1 MHNGFKTVTTNKPFR
16 FELCWFTRDDL
27 AAVVNK
33 IWHSN
38 VNGKDNLAIW
48 MQKMRNL
55 RRCLKGWN
63 LNVEGAYRKKRN
75 TLSSQLDD
83 LDRRCELTGLSVAD
97 YELRKDLQSSLNKI
111 LREEEIKW
119 YQRSKERDLKEG
131 NNITRYFMIKASG
144 RKRKNKIFRFVQDGV
159 IIQGD
164 KELLDYATK
173 FYKELFGPVD
183 LLPISLS
190 IPVPTCLDIKDK
202 KLLTARFSL
211 EEIKLAVFSMKRNRA
226 AGPDGM
232 PVEFYQV
239 FWDLICFDLLQLFND
254 FFSWFIY

>member
-1 MHNGFKTVTTNKPFR
+1 MHNRVKTITTNKPFR

-97 YELRKDLQSSLNKI
+97 YELRKDL
-111 LREEEIKW
+111 
-119 YQRSKERDLKEG
+119 
-131 NNITRYFMIKASG
+131 
-144 RKRKNKIFRFVQDGV
+144 
-159 IIQGD
+159 
-164 KELLDYATK
+164 
-173 FYKELFGPVD
+173 
-183 LLPISLS
+183 
-190 IPVPTCLDIKDK
+190 
-202 KLLTARFSL
+202 
-211 EEIKLAVFSMKRNRA
+211 
-226 AGPDGM
+226 
-232 PVEFYQV
+232 
-239 FWDLICFDLLQLFND
+239 
-254 FFSWFIY
+254 